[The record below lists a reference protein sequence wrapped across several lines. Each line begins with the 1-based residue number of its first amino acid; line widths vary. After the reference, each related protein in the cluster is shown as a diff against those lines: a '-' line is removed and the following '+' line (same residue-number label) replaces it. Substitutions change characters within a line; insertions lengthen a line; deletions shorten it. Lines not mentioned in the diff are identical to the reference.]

1 MVAAGQVS
9 KHGRFSVSPIFSD
22 CDRSMCMSSAIGG
35 LHHCAL
41 VVHVRCACQL
51 PLAECTVRDVLM
63 HLDGRAAPGHVSA

>member
-1 MVAAGQVS
+1 MVVAAGQVS
-9 KHGRFSVSPIFSD
+9 KHACFCFSHIFSD
-22 CDRSMCMSSAIGG
+22 CD
-35 LHHCAL
+35 CAL